1 MTTNVEVHRAA
12 RVISIDLDLAIAF
25 YETFVPS
32 GQDANLIARVNNSD
46 FYPAFNII
54 SDSLHRNAIMALC
67 RIWDTQSD
75 SANLHSLAKMFSNS
89 QVLADLARA
98 GHPVDSKQIETWQ
111 AEVAK
116 VKDSDE
122 LQALMTARHRALAH
136 TANPNKGYKGKARV
150 AVYGDERKAIEWTIP
165 IVESANTFI
174 GYTYVRPFDEQRKIR
189 REHAAKFWDKVVS
202 GRT

>member
-1 MTTNVEVHRAA
+1 MLGRIVEREC
-12 RVISIDLDLAIAF
+12 AIEMHSPACDI
-25 YETFVPS
+25 PCMQQ
-32 GQDANLIARVNNSD
+32 GQAHEAMPD
-46 FYPAFNII
+46 
-54 SDSLHRNAIMALC
+54 
-67 RIWDTQSD
+67 
-75 SANLHSLAKMFSNS
+75 
-89 QVLADLARA
+89 
-98 GHPVDSKQIETWQ
+98 GHPVDSRQIETWQ

-189 REHAAKFWDKVVS
+189 REHAAKFWDGVVS
-202 GRT
+202 ART